1 MSAERIA
8 FFIAL
13 ETRVWQAMTLGDVQA
28 YKALLAPEF
37 LGVYPSGFA
46 GLAENL
52 APLAQTPGFAPA
64 YVLSEARIMDL
75 APGLVMLSY
84 RAVFQRVAGAQAK
97 AMYVSSLW
105 RRQEGESPEE
115 RWVNLFSQDT
125 PTQHAA
131 PMMTP

>member
-1 MSAERIA
+1 MSADKIA

-13 ETRVWQAMTLGDVQA
+13 ETRVWQALTLGDVKA

-52 APLAQTPGFAPA
+52 TPFEQAPGFAPS

-84 RAVFQRVAGAQAK
+84 RAVFQRVAEAQAK

-105 RRQEGESPEE
+105 RRQEDEN
-115 RWVNLFSQDT
+115 WVNIFSQDT
-125 PTQHAA
+125 LAKEGS
-131 PMMTP
+131 

>member
-1 MSAERIA
+1 MSAERIT
-8 FFIAL
+8 FFIDL
-13 ETRVWQAMTLGDVQA
+13 ENRVWQALTLGDIQA

-46 GLAENL
+46 SLAENL
-52 APLAQTPGFAPA
+52 SPFEQAPGFAPS

-84 RAVFQRVAGAQAK
+84 RALFQRVADDQAK

-105 RRQEGESPEE
+105 RRQEGESTGE

-125 PTQHAA
+125 PTEHVP
-131 PMMTP
+131 PMI